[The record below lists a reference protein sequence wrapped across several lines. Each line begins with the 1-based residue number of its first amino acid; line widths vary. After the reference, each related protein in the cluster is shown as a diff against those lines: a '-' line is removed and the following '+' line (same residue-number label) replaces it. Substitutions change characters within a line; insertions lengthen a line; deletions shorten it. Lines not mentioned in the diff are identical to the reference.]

1 MVNLVFSLSDI
12 NILFL
17 EDIEYP
23 FCHIYDPL
31 LCLPSCLLR
40 SFCCNCGCPLSN
52 LASNCSKVYNGQT
65 EKGTNMK
72 FNFVLF
78 WFVVQIFSLCICYA
92 MPLIH
97 DPFSFSLT
105 YLTYTDDKVAKPYT
119 WWCMVVVVYCK
130 QENYCKVYLS
140 LFFCSV

>member
-1 MVNLVFSLSDI
+1 MINLVFSLSDI

-52 LASNCSKVYNGQT
+52 LASNSSKVYIMDRLRKEQICNSTLSFFGL
-65 EKGTNMK
+65 
-72 FNFVLF
+72 LF
-78 WFVVQIFSLCICYA
+78 RYFRYVCYV

-105 YLTYTDDKVAKPYT
+105 YLTYTDDRVAKPYT
-119 WWCMVVVVYCK
+119 
-130 QENYCKVYLS
+130 
-140 LFFCSV
+140 